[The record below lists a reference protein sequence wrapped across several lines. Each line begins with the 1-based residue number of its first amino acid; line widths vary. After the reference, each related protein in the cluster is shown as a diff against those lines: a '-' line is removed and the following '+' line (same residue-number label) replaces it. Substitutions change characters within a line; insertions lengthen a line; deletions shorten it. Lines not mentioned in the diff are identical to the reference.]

1 MSETT
6 KTTKPKDKAKLSRYE
21 SAEVRKMEAEAEQ
34 AELELEKARLEV
46 EGLREQRLFEKDADK
61 RAGVFT
67 LETSVGNSSIVLANE
82 IRRWGRANPKKPI
95 TLQINSPGGSVF
107 HGLALYDTLRT
118 LSKQG
123 HTITTVA
130 RGYAASMGS
139 LLFLAGDVRLIG
151 AEAMVMFHN
160 LSAGT
165 GGDLYTMEDDV
176 KFFKKLN
183 KRLDSIVT
191 KRTKITSEELHEQTR
206 KRDWWIGS
214 REAIKLGVA
223 HEVG

>member
-6 KTTKPKDKAKLSRYE
+6 TKKPKDKAKLSRYE
-21 SAEVRKMEAEAEQ
+21 SAEVRKMEAEAAQ
-34 AELELEKARLEV
+34 AELELERTRLEV
-46 EGLREQRLFEKDADK
+46 EGMKEQRASDKEADK

-67 LETSVGNSSIVLANE
+67 LETSVGSGTVSLANE
-82 IRRWGRANPKKPI
+82 IRRWARANEGKTI

-123 HTITTVA
+123 HPIVTVA

-139 LLFLAGDVRLIG
+139 LLFLAGDTRLIG

-165 GGDLYTMEDDV
+165 GGDLYTMEEDV

-191 KRTKITSEELHEQTR
+191 KRTKVSSEMLREKTR

-214 REAIKLGVA
+214 AEAVKLGVA
-223 HEVG
+223 HSVG